1 MISLILVAQFWK
13 QLKVVLS
20 LEVIKLITKV
30 LCLFLYDVQLHS
42 SETDLV
48 LIVYQNCKFKF
59 EIDDHSFPCFQAED
73 RGVQFFWKFK
83 LFCEMFQQHKT
94 FVFLLSS
101 FNSCKE
107 VTKEQL
113 QSYQNT
119 VVFFVFPICSNLPV
133 RQKIHL
139 IVECNKSEA
148 FSFLMDERIPQIKLV
163 LFLVAISVSR

>member
-1 MISLILVAQFWK
+1 METTCSPRNTFEIVHVNDTISSSRRRFYHIVNIILGLSVMLRWKKNSKNMISPILVAQFWK
-13 QLKVVLS
+13 QLKVVRS
-20 LEVIKLITKV
+20 LVVIKLITKV

-73 RGVQFFWKFK
+73 WGVQFFWKFK

-107 VTKEQL
+107 VTKE
-113 QSYQNT
+113 
-119 VVFFVFPICSNLPV
+119 
-133 RQKIHL
+133 
-139 IVECNKSEA
+139 
-148 FSFLMDERIPQIKLV
+148 
-163 LFLVAISVSR
+163 